1 MTVRVWSCAV
11 LGVEGHLV
19 EVEVD
24 LARGLPSFDLVG
36 LPDPAVRESRERVRA
51 ALRNLGLEFP
61 LRRVTVNLAPAALRK
76 EGTVFD
82 LPVAVGIMAA
92 MGELPPERLA
102 GVVLAGELSLAG
114 TVRGV
119 PGVLAMALAV
129 RAHLAEGVFIVPEA
143 NLPEA
148 RIVEGLAVLGVS
160 DLAGVVRLFRAPG
173 GLRQR
178 AAAVRPQRQSVERP
192 EEGGAEKPG
201 QPGAEGEA
209 EPDLAEV
216 KGMRVAKRA
225 LEIAAAGRH
234 NLLLVGPPGSGKTML
249 ARRLPSLLPPLSQLE
264 AVEVTKIYSIA
275 GCLPAF
281 SGLLRRPPFRAP
293 HHTTTVAGL
302 VGGGSRL
309 RPGEASLAHR
319 GVLFLDELAEFSR
332 PALEALRQPLE
343 EGVVSLA
350 RAQHTYRFPARFF
363 LVGTCNP
370 CPCGFYGSQ
379 VHRCSCSEREV
390 RRYRKKLSGPL
401 LDRIDL
407 RVAVWPPTSQEL
419 TGPAAEEGS
428 AAVRER
434 IRRARAL
441 QEKRYGAPGRF
452 NAEMGPAELRAFVPL
467 DPAAQ
472 ELLERAVLQLR
483 LSGRRFDRV
492 LRVART
498 IADLEGSARV
508 EAGHVA
514 EAIQYQRDPWLEG
527 EDHAFLP

>member
-1 MTVRVWSCAV
+1 MVRVWSCAV
-11 LGVEGHLV
+11 MGVEGQLV

-24 LARGLPSFDLVG
+24 LARGLPTFELVG

-51 ALRNLGLEFP
+51 ALRNLGMEFP
-61 LRRVTVNLAPAALRK
+61 LRRITVNLAPAALRK
-76 EGTVFD
+76 EGTAFD

-102 GVVLAGELSLAG
+102 GVVLTGELSLAG
-114 TVRGV
+114 AVRGI

-129 RAHLAEGVFIVPEA
+129 QAHLAEGVFIVPEV

-148 RIVEGLAVLGVS
+148 RIVEELAVLGAS
-160 DLAGVVRLFRAPG
+160 DLGEVVRLFLAPG
-173 GLRQR
+173 DLRQR
-178 AAAVRPQRQSVERP
+178 ALAGRKRREEKERP
-192 EEGGAEKPG
+192 EGEGAKGPESPE
-201 QPGAEGEA
+201 EGREA

-216 KGMRVAKRA
+216 KGMGVAKRA

-249 ARRLPSLLPPLSQLE
+249 ARRLPSLLPPLSQPE

-281 SGLLRRPPFRAP
+281 SGLLQRPPFRAP

-302 VGGGSRL
+302 VGGGNRL

-332 PALEALRQPLE
+332 AALEALRQPLE

-350 RAQHTYRFPARFF
+350 RAQHTYRFPARFS

-379 VHRCSCSEREV
+379 VRRCSCSEREV
-390 RRYRKKLSGPL
+390 RLYRKRLSGPL

-407 RVAVWPPTSQEL
+407 RVAVVPPTSREL
-419 TGPAAEEGS
+419 TGQVTEESS

-434 IRRARAL
+434 VRRARAV
-441 QEKRYGAPGRF
+441 QEKRYGKPGRF
-452 NAEMGPAELRAFVPL
+452 NAEMSPAELRAFVPL
-467 DPAAQ
+467 APGAK
-472 ELLERAVLQLR
+472 ELLERAVLHLR

-514 EAIQYQRDPWLEG
+514 EAIQYQRDPWPEE
-527 EDHAFLP
+527 EDHAFLS